1 MISVCM
7 VTYNGAKYIR
17 EQLDSIITQLD
28 KKDEII
34 ISDDGSSDETLNII
48 ESYKDSR
55 IFLFK
60 NSFNNVVLNFEFV
73 IGKSKGDYIFLT
85 DQDDIWHKD
94 KVKSYMDCFLKKPN
108 ISLLLSNIQIIDKYG
123 IHLDRLFYKN
133 KFSDNLFKNLIK
145 NNFIG
150 CTMAFTKATKNI
162 ILPFP
167 KVIAMHDWWIGSCCK
182 IHGRVFFIDKK
193 LHFYRRHD
201 TNATKERG
209 ESFWI
214 RLKWRVNLIKNL
226 MFRYIKIHSTF
237 NKTIK

>member
-1 MISVCM
+1 MISVCIA
-7 VTYNGAKYIR
+7 TYNGEKYIK
-17 EQLDSIITQLD
+17 EQLDSILPQL
-28 KKDEII
+28 KKFDEII
-34 ISDDGSSDETLNII
+34 ISDDNSKDKTLKII
-48 ESYKDSR
+48 KSLKESR
-55 IFLFK
+55 IKIFTNPKKGLI
-60 NSFNNVVLNFEFV
+60 SNFENA
-73 IGKSKGDYIFLT
+73 ITKSSGDYIFLS
-85 DQDDIWHKD
+85 DQDDIWHED

-108 ISLLLSNIQIIDKYG
+108 ISLLLSDIQIIDKYG
-123 IHLDRLFYKN
+123 IHLDRLFYTN

-167 KVIAMHDWWIGSCCK
+167 KFIAMHDWWIGSCCK
-182 IHGRVFFIDKK
+182 IHGRIFFIDKK

-201 TNATKERG
+201 TNATKEKG
-209 ESFWI
+209 EIFWI

>member
-1 MISVCM
+1 MNANIFTATIA
-7 VTYNGAKYIR
+7 TYNGAKYIR
-17 EQLDSIITQLD
+17 EQLNSIITPLD

-34 ISDDGSSDETLNII
+34 
-48 ESYKDSR
+48 
-55 IFLFK
+55 
-60 NSFNNVVLNFEFV
+60 
-73 IGKSKGDYIFLT
+73 
-85 DQDDIWHKD
+85 
-94 KVKSYMDCFLKKPN
+94 
-108 ISLLLSNIQIIDKYG
+108 DKYD
-123 IHLDRLFYKN
+123 IHLDRLFYTN

-150 CTMAFTKATKNI
+150 WTKAFTKATKNL

-167 KVIAMHDWWIGSCCK
+167 KVIAIHDWWIDSCCK
-182 IHGRVFFIDKK
+182 IHGIVFFIDKK

-201 TNATKERG
+201 INATKEKG
-209 ESFWI
+209 EIFWI